1 MLVTALALL
10 AQSSPAQNDQA
21 QNRSSA
27 SNVIAALEKSGLRY
41 TKVSD
46 GVWEIPATSKNVKDF
61 AIRVAAMDDT
71 LIVLVKLVDRKYLM
85 LKEALLVKMLEL
97 NDYFDT
103 AKLALDENMLYA
115 RMDLHSRLV
124 DEQELKYLVEQ
135 MANVVNET
143 YPHIKPFIT
152 DAK

>member
-1 MLVTALALL
+1 
-10 AQSSPAQNDQA
+10 
-21 QNRSSA
+21 
-27 SNVIAALEKSGLRY
+27 
-41 TKVSD
+41 
-46 GVWEIPATSKNVKDF
+46 
-61 AIRVAAMDDT
+61 MDDT